1 MASPVPAPTRIR
13 FDAFELDVTSGEL
26 RKNGILL
33 RLQPQP
39 FRVLLLLTERAGQV
53 VTREE
58 IQRFLWTEST
68 FVDFEH
74 GINFSINQIR
84 GALADSA
91 EDPRYVETIP
101 RRGYRFIGD
110 VEQPPAESI
119 TVLKRAPGELAKKVA
134 PRRWLTIA
142 SLTAIVVVTSSGAAY
157 FHFHHAR
164 TLTEK
169 DTIVLAD
176 FTNTTGDTVFDGT
189 LRQGLSV
196 QLEQSPFLSI
206 IPDQQIQQT
215 LQMMGQKPDAK
226 LTPEI
231 ARELC
236 ERTSSAAVLDGSI
249 AQIGTQYLLT
259 LKAINCAS
267 GASLASTEAQAATKN
282 EVLDAL
288 GKTASEIRNKLGE
301 SLRSVQKYDTPLEE
315 ASTSSLDALKA
326 LSSGLKVWGGA
337 GSAAAIPFFERAIDL
352 DPNFALAHMWLGH
365 MYWST
370 GDSVLAADALTKSY
384 ELRDRA
390 SDWEKYFIIASFHIG
405 VTGNIEKARQTCG
418 LWSEAY
424 PRAADPHVMLA
435 VFIYSALGQRE
446 RRLEELIEAARLDSN
461 SSGPHTP
468 LIFAYISLD
477 RLDEAKA
484 VYEQDVQRK
493 AYSAFYP
500 KALYQIAFLQNDP
513 LAMAQQVARS
523 QGQQAE
529 PALLG
534 MQADTAAYSGRLSVA
549 RKFSR
554 EATESAERTQKAE
567 LAARLSGR
575 FALSEALFGN
585 LHEAQRR
592 AHLAIANSAERDIQ
606 SGAALTLAYAGDDKH
621 AQALADDLNKRFP
634 EDTVIQFIELPN
646 IRARL
651 AINKG
656 NFSEA
661 IESLKPGMPYELR
674 EGGEMHA
681 AYVRGIAYL
690 AMHQGREAAA
700 EFQKILDHRGVVI
713 NSPTGALARLQIG
726 RAYALQG
733 DSAKARAAYQDF
745 LTLWKDAD
753 PDIPILK
760 EAKAEYAKLQ

>member
-1 MASPVPAPTRIR
+1 
-13 FDAFELDVTSGEL
+13 
-26 RKNGILL
+26 
-33 RLQPQP
+33 
-39 FRVLLLLTERAGQV
+39 
-53 VTREE
+53 
-58 IQRFLWTEST
+58 
-68 FVDFEH
+68 
-74 GINFSINQIR
+74 
-84 GALADSA
+84 
-91 EDPRYVETIP
+91 
-101 RRGYRFIGD
+101 
-110 VEQPPAESI
+110 
-119 TVLKRAPGELAKKVA
+119 
-134 PRRWLTIA
+134 
-142 SLTAIVVVTSSGAAY
+142 
-157 FHFHHAR
+157 
-164 TLTEK
+164 
-169 DTIVLAD
+169 
-176 FTNTTGDTVFDGT
+176 
-189 LRQGLSV
+189 
-196 QLEQSPFLSI
+196 
-206 IPDQQIQQT
+206 
-215 LQMMGQKPDAK
+215 MMGQKPDAK

-365 MYWST
+365 MYWAT
-370 GDSVLAADALTKSY
+370 GDSVLAADAIKKSY

-390 SDWEKYFIIASFHIG
+390 SDWEKYFITGSFHIV

-484 VYEQDVQRK
+484 VYEQDVRRK

-513 LAMAQQVARS
+513 LAMAEQVARS
-523 QGQQAE
+523 QGQQTEA
-529 PALLG
+529 ALLG
-534 MQADTAAYSGRLSVA
+534 MQADTAA
-549 RKFSR
+549 
-554 EATESAERTQKAE
+554 
-567 LAARLSGR
+567 
-575 FALSEALFGN
+575 
-585 LHEAQRR
+585 
-592 AHLAIANSAERDIQ
+592 
-606 SGAALTLAYAGDDKH
+606 
-621 AQALADDLNKRFP
+621 FP
-634 EDTVIQFIELPN
+634 
-646 IRARL
+646 
-651 AINKG
+651 
-656 NFSEA
+656 
-661 IESLKPGMPYELR
+661 
-674 EGGEMHA
+674 
-681 AYVRGIAYL
+681 
-690 AMHQGREAAA
+690 
-700 EFQKILDHRGVVI
+700 
-713 NSPTGALARLQIG
+713 
-726 RAYALQG
+726 G
-733 DSAKARAAYQDF
+733 DSASPENF
-745 LTLWKDAD
+745 LGRRPSRRNAHKRR
-753 PDIPILK
+753 
-760 EAKAEYAKLQ
+760 KLPQGFLDGSL